1 MVPHTCNPRTME
13 GKSGRRDVFET
24 SYIVISTLTKDT
36 QWNNLKNKQKNSP
49 SILNIITDVHQ
60 GDSLS

>member
-1 MVPHTCNPRTME
+1 ME